1 MLEDEFTRLILDDDE
16 MSKLLETRP
25 AERAKMLRSEF
36 NLGCLA
42 SGHPLHFDLLW
53 RQWPTNY

>member
-42 SGHPLHFDLLW
+42 SGHDLLW